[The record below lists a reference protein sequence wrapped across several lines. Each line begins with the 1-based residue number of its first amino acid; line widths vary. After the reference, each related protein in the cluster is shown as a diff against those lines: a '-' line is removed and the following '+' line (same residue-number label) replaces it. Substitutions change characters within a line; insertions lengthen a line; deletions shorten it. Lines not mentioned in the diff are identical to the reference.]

1 MADGRSLMAIRVASI
16 DEIPDGGG
24 IAVDVGEKRIA
35 LFRHQG
41 EVLALDETCPHRGG
55 PLHDGIL
62 DRGVVLCPWHQWQF
76 DLRTGCSPVN
86 PLSRVRVYPV
96 RVEGTEVFLEMD

>member
-1 MADGRSLMAIRVASI
+1 MLHRVASI
-16 DEIPDGGG
+16 DDIPEGRS
-24 IAVDVGEKRIA
+24 IAVDVGYRRIA
-35 LFRHQG
+35 LFRVEG
-41 EVLALDETCPHRGG
+41 EVFALDETCPHRGG
-55 PLHDGIL
+55 PLHDGVV

-96 RVEGTEVFLEMD
+96 RLEGREVFLEID

>member
-1 MADGRSLMAIRVASI
+1 MKRHRVASV
-16 DEIPDGGG
+16 DELPSNGG

-41 EVLALDETCPHRGG
+41 EIFALDETSPHRGG
-55 PLHDGIL
+55 PLHEGVL

-76 DLRTGCSPVN
+76 DLKTGCSPVN
-86 PLSRVRVYPV
+86 PLSRVRVYAV
-96 RVEGTEVFLEMD
+96 RVEGSDVILEMD

>member
-1 MADGRSLMAIRVASI
+1 MAIPMRYRVASL
-16 DEIPDGGG
+16 DDIPNGGAL
-24 IAVDVGEKRIA
+24 AVDVGEKRIA
-35 LFRHQG
+35 LFRHQE
-41 EVLALDETCPHRGG
+41 EVFALDETCPHRGG
-55 PLHDGIL
+55 PLHDGHV

-86 PLSRVRVYPV
+86 PLSKVRVYPV

>member
-1 MADGRSLMAIRVASI
+1 MLQRVAST
-16 DEIPDGGG
+16 DQIPDGGG

-41 EVLALDETCPHRGG
+41 EVFALDETCPHRGG
-55 PLHDGIL
+55 PLHDGRI

-76 DLRTGCSPVN
+76 DLRTGCSPLN
-86 PLSRVRVYPV
+86 PLSRVRVYSV
-96 RVEGTEVFLEMD
+96 RLEGTEILLEID

>member
-1 MADGRSLMAIRVASI
+1 MLHRVASL
-16 DEIPDGGG
+16 DDIPNGGA
-24 IAVDVGEKRIA
+24 ITVDVGERRIA
-35 LFRHQG
+35 LFRREG
-41 EVLALDETCPHRGG
+41 EVFALDETCPHRGG
-55 PLHDGIL
+55 PLHDGSI

-96 RVEGTEVFLEMD
+96 RLEGTDVFLEMD

>member
-1 MADGRSLMAIRVASI
+1 MRAKEPIGVRWIEQGTSA
-16 DEIPDGGG
+16 
-24 IAVDVGEKRIA
+24 RIIELSCT

-41 EVLALDETCPHRGG
+41 EVFALDETCPHRGG
-55 PLHDGIL
+55 PLHDGVV

-76 DLRTGCSPVN
+76 DLKTGCSPVN

-96 RVEGTEVFLEMD
+96 RLEGTDVWLDTD